1 MWDYTLYD
9 FKCPYCGHE
18 YARTSGRGHNYEYK
32 GEVYSSALNCPK
44 CGKEYLYGKAEKGEP
59 KFIKMPEDDSELKL
73 HSVWMS

>member
-32 GEVYSSALNCPK
+32 GEIYSSALYCPK
-44 CGKEYLYGKAEKGEP
+44 CGKGKFVPLEIWKD
-59 KFIKMPEDDSELKL
+59 KKMRR
-73 HSVWMS
+73 